1 MKFDTSK
8 EGLFSVFKPYQL
20 ESLKYLMTVPSAGSG
35 RVWEHLHTLPDETVH
50 MSRASIIFFL
60 NDMVDDEI
68 CTWVDATGKGGH
80 HRLYSTIPKN
90 ESALMLLLTERLES
104 FIKSELTP
112 ITGIDFI
119 LKPLDK
125 LPEET

>member
-8 EGLFSVFKPYQL
+8 EGLSSVFKPYQL
-20 ESLKYLMTVPSAGSG
+20 ESLKYLMTVPSSGSG
-35 RVWEHLHTLPDETVH
+35 RVWKHLHTLPDKRVH

-80 HRLYSTIPKN
+80 HRLYSITPN
-90 ESALMLLLTERLES
+90 SLSWLMNLLAERLES
-104 FIKSELTP
+104 FIKRELTP
-112 ITGIDFI
+112 IKGMDYV
-119 LKPLDK
+119 LKPIEK
-125 LPEET
+125 IPE